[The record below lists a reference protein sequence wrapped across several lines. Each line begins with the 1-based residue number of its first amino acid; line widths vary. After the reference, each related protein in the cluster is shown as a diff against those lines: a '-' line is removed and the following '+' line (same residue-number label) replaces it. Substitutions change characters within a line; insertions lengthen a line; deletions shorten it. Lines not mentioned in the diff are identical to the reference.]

1 MIKGGR
7 ATVLTFA
14 EKSKNILDSN
24 WQGYL
29 NTVKADAKGSKGEI
43 YTSKVRYLV
52 KRGKPYVWVA
62 ENDMHNVNTM
72 IDERGSFAVTSPMP
86 GPLANLL
93 KSIKKLPARVALMGE
108 VLPLKDEKKA
118 PGDKLYPAS
127 QQQIQPYQHDKDPK
141 VASSFS
147 RILLLSGIR
156 PGASPVAVAT

>member
-1 MIKGGR
+1 MTKGGK
-7 ATVLTFA
+7 ATVLTFT
-14 EKSKNILDSN
+14 EKSKNILESN

-93 KSIKKLPARVALMGE
+93 KSIKK
-108 VLPLKDEKKA
+108 
-118 PGDKLYPAS
+118 
-127 QQQIQPYQHDKDPK
+127 
-141 VASSFS
+141 
-147 RILLLSGIR
+147 
-156 PGASPVAVAT
+156 VATSSGCSDG